1 MKRTILYFFIGTILK
16 FLLDYFIFG
25 VEQWEIELLYAIAFG
40 LGWGLAYFVDRP
52 NWKLAKKMGLSFV
65 GVVVL
70 LVFGGIFLGVETAV
84 QSIVKFSTIFV
95 GYYLLASFKES
106 KSLRE

>member
-1 MKRTILYFFIGTILK
+1 M
-16 FLLDYFIFG
+16 
-25 VEQWEIELLYAIAFG
+25 
-40 LGWGLAYFVDRP
+40 AYFVDRP

-70 LVFGGIFLGVETAV
+70 LVFGGIYLGVETAV

>member
-70 LVFGGIFLGVETAV
+70 LVFGGCRDSGSVYCEVFNDFCGIL
-84 QSIVKFSTIFV
+84 SIGEF
-95 GYYLLASFKES
+95 
-106 KSLRE
+106 